1 MKGGFKFEREITI
14 AGVVL
19 GIVSTILLLKVLTLQ
34 HKYFSMKVKQEEIEN
49 GK

>member
-1 MKGGFKFEREITI
+1 MKGGFKYEREITI

-19 GIVSTILLLKVLTLQ
+19 GIVSTVLLLKVLTLQ
-34 HKYFSMKVKQEEIEN
+34 HKYFSMRIDQEEKDN